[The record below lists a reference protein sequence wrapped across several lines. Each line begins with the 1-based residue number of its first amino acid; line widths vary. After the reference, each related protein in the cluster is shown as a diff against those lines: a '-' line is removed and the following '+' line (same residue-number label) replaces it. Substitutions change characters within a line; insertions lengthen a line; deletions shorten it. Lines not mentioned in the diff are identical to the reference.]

1 MEPMAPGRSRSESPF
16 SGDPLADP
24 SLEKPLS
31 ALKALAGSQFEV
43 LGPLGRDGEGEYAFL
58 AWEVS
63 RNRLVVLKRQRAFP
77 PQSAD
82 PSTLQVITQLD
93 SSVPPPAGSCPACQT
108 PFSNWEPLCPECGAN
123 VAGSAN
129 LAPGTPPE
137 KVLAA
142 IRQVAEGYEVFGTM
156 QRAVGGALVYFARD
170 LSGGHLVA
178 LRLEDAESGAGEA
191 GYTLTANR
199 MMRPKL
205 LYGTVGGETS
215 RGGGNVPAEGA
226 WTPVPSPA
234 GGGLDRSL
242 PGQRMCPQCGQS
254 FGPELRLCPQDGS
267 ALRPVAVP
275 DGLIGRVI
283 ADRYH
288 IVDRLGQGGMGTVYL
303 AEHIRMGRRCAIKL
317 MNPNL
322 LNDPDSLD
330 RFTREAKNAS
340 LLNHPHVA
348 GVYDF
353 GETADGIVYLAM
365 EFVEGESLASILNRK
380 HAIPERRALDLGCQ
394 VADALSAAHELG
406 IVHRDLKPD
415 NIMICQPKPG
425 QLLVKVVD
433 FGIAKAT
440 QGSHQTVTRTGY
452 VVGTPAYMSPEQI
465 LGETLDGRSD
475 LYSLGCILFEMLSG
489 QRAFAGPS
497 GEVSMRRRLT
507 EPPPRLRSVK
517 HALSKS
523 LDDIV
528 TKSMARSPEQRFQS
542 AAELRHALQAV
553 LSERPQGAKR
563 RGWLRRG
570 HGQPPAEVDDEP
582 LITRTPSPT
591 PRASLLLPAPFV
603 APVQSENDAALS
615 VQPEWGAETQQVTR
629 LRHRSARNEVPRAG
643 RMVGALVAVALI
655 GAAAVYA
662 GTSENL
668 AKYRLRVSDFARSI
682 PSLLTRK
689 SSVAQVPLGEP
700 LPLPTED
707 SAATKPSP
715 ADKAPVPAA
724 AFIRFARLSPTDA
737 RVKVDNVEMRPG
749 PDSLVK
755 IAPGSHV
762 VVVRASGYRKTT
774 RTISATAGDTT
785 SFEVELVQSQ
795 AKPAPQTETPIDTT
809 VGAIVLNGTLPA
821 GAELR
826 VDGNVATPASG
837 VLTVTPGSHWISISV
852 PGYGAD
858 SSEVNVEQ
866 GGRSDWTI
874 PTLAVS
880 SDTNAASDT
889 DTATVVDSAPA
900 AATQPSAAD
909 SATSSAAA
917 EPSAVDSAT
926 SPAAAEPSAATPAVA
941 DSAPTPQ

>member
-1 MEPMAPGRSRSESPF
+1 MSPGRSRSESPF

-31 ALKALAGSQFEV
+31 ALKALAGSQFDV
-43 LGPLGRDGEGEYAFL
+43 LGPLGRDAEGEYAFL
-58 AWEVS
+58 AREVS

-77 PQSAD
+77 PQAAD
-82 PSTLQVITQLD
+82 PGALEVITQLD

-108 PFSNWEPLCPECGAN
+108 SFSNWEPLCPECGAN
-123 VAGSAN
+123 VAGSVN
-129 LAPGTPPE
+129 VAPGTPPE

-142 IRQVAEGYEVFGTM
+142 IRKVAEGYEVFGTM

-178 LRLEDAESGAGEA
+178 LRLEDDETETGQA
-191 GYTLTANR
+191 GYSLTANR

-205 LYGTVGGETS
+205 LYGTVAGETS
-215 RGGGNVPAEGA
+215 RAGGNSPGDGG

-234 GGGLDRSL
+234 RGGVERSL
-242 PGQRMCPQCGQS
+242 PPERVCPQCGQT
-254 FGPELRLCPQDGS
+254 FGPELRLCPRDGS

-303 AEHIRMGRRCAIKL
+303 AEHIRMGRRCAVKL

-365 EFVEGESLASILNRK
+365 EFVEGESLASVLTRQG
-380 HAIPERRALDLGCQ
+380 AIPEQRALELGRQ

-440 QGSHQTVTRTGY
+440 QGTHQTVTRTGY
-452 VVGTPAYMSPEQI
+452 VLGTPAYMSPEQI
-465 LGETLDGRSD
+465 LGDPLDGRSD
-475 LYSLGCILFEMLSG
+475 LYSLGCILFEMLTG

-507 EPPPRLRSVK
+507 EPPPHLRSVK

-523 LDDIV
+523 LDEIV
-528 TKSMARSPEQRFQS
+528 TKAMARSPEQRFQS
-542 AAELRHALQAV
+542 AAELREALQAA
-553 LSERPQGAKR
+553 LGERPQRAKR

-570 HGQPPAEVDDEP
+570 QSEPAAAVDDEP
-582 LITRTPSPT
+582 LISRTPTPT
-591 PRASLLLPAPFV
+591 PRASLLSPAPF
-603 APVQSENDAALS
+603 AAAVQSENDASLS
-615 VQPEWGAETQQVTR
+615 VQPDWVAETQPVSP

-643 RMVGALVAVALI
+643 RMVGVLVAVGLI
-655 GAAAVYA
+655 GAVAVYA
-662 GTSENL
+662 GTSGNL
-668 AKYRLRVSDFARSI
+668 AKYRLLVSDFVRSI
-682 PSLLTRK
+682 PSSVSSK
-689 SSVAQVPLGEP
+689 SSVGPVSLGEP

-707 SAATKPSP
+707 SAATKSSSG
-715 ADKAPVPAA
+715 DQGPVPAA
-724 AFIRFARLSPTDA
+724 AFIRFAKLNPADA
-737 RVKVDNVEMRPG
+737 RVIVDNVEMRPG
-749 PDSLVK
+749 SDSLVK

-762 VVVRASGYRKTT
+762 VVVRASGYRRST
-774 RTISATAGDTT
+774 RTISATAGDT
-785 SFEVELVQSQ
+785 SSLEVELVQSQ
-795 AKPAPQTETPIDTT
+795 AKPAPQADTPIDSTM
-809 VGAIVLNGTLPA
+809 GAIVLNGTLPA

-826 VDGNVATPASG
+826 VDGNVTTPASG
-837 VLTVTPGSHWISISV
+837 VLTITPGSHWISISV

-880 SDTNAASDT
+880 SDTNAAT
-889 DTATVVDSAPA
+889 DTSAGTVVDSAPA
-900 AATQPSAAD
+900 AATQPSAVD
-909 SATSSAAA
+909 SSTSSAAA
-917 EPSAVDSAT
+917 EPSAADSAA
-926 SPAAAEPSAATPAVA
+926 SPSAAEPSAAPPAVA
-941 DSAPTPQ
+941 DSVPTPQ